1 MTLKEKMLYYLHK
14 EIEETYTGDIQRN
27 LSYLLSLRKDD
38 LPIGVVRSPDKYIIA
53 EEGNEEAKKI
63 KMYQLYFNGTLYIA
77 RIYPELLRIEL
88 IKTTTKV
95 NKKDRIILSFS
106 LQQELFGNY
115 TRIIKADIE
124 DMDKIQEVYE
134 TLERYYK
141 GRSLEV

>member
-38 LPIGVVRSPDKYIIA
+38 LPVGVVRSPDKYIIA